1 MNTERLTGQIE
12 AVLLNTGADSVA
24 ALRSELESGGRN
36 ATRKTTE
43 SIKSSVTVAG
53 SVVTLEV
60 TAANT
65 WPFTDTGRGPGKRP
79 PTAAIREWVVAK
91 GIEPDGT
98 AADRA
103 AFLIARAIGEKGT
116 VKRPSFVEP
125 VVLKVKTDLPGLL
138 RRVLL
143 ATVPVLVTKK

>member
-1 MNTERLTGQIE
+1 MSTVTGPIE
-12 AVLLNTGADSVA
+12 SVLLNTGADSVA
-24 ALRSELESGGRN
+24 ALRSELDTGGRN
-36 ATRKTTE
+36 ATRKTTN
-43 SIKSSVTVAG
+43 SIKSRVVTSG

-60 TAANT
+60 TARNT

-116 VKRPSFVEP
+116 VKRPSFVDP
-125 VVLKVKTDLPGLL
+125 VAAKIKTDLPGLL